1 MQLTKILA
9 TAGFA
14 LLGINLLKANTKKDN
29 PRAVMLYLRHY
40 PPQQGEGIA
49 MFDDFACVNW
59 EEPRENLT
67 NIIQLQVP
75 HGKDFVRL
83 SGSPGLVKLHLT
95 FRAFQPKF

>member
-1 MQLTKILA
+1 
-9 TAGFA
+9 
-14 LLGINLLKANTKKDN
+14 
-29 PRAVMLYLRHY
+29 
-40 PPQQGEGIA
+40 

-59 EEPRENLT
+59 EQPRENLN
-67 NIIQLQVP
+67 NIMQLQVP